1 MTSERIDGP
10 TPNGG
15 DYSIGVYVDLE
26 SLSEV
31 NEAEAD
37 GLIITEYTL
46 EGTVIHETV
55 GTVSTRGAERR
66 RALHGLNDA
75 TRGSLVRRA
84 TPTDFAQQSRIRT
97 TSA

>member
-1 MTSERIDGP
+1 MTSRRIDGP

-31 NEAEAD
+31 DEAEAD
-37 GLIITEYTL
+37 GLIITEYTS

-55 GTVSTRGAERR
+55 GTVSTRGGR
-66 RALHGLNDA
+66 
-75 TRGSLVRRA
+75 
-84 TPTDFAQQSRIRT
+84 TPPGASGTK
-97 TSA
+97 